1 MSVTVEEPRSITS
14 ELDDFAGIALA
25 DILAMNESAL
35 DAVLGRVI
43 PESSVRAVP
52 VASFGSAI

>member
-14 ELDDFAGIALA
+14 ELDDFANIALA
-25 DILAMNESAL
+25 DILAVNESAL
-35 DAVLGRVI
+35 SAVIGRAI
-43 PESSVRAVP
+43 PESSVPPVP

>member
-1 MSVTVEEPRSITS
+1 VSVTGEEPRSITS
-14 ELDDFAGIALA
+14 ELDDFASIALA

-35 DAVLGRVI
+35 DAVIGRVI
-43 PESSVRAVP
+43 PESSVRPVP

>member
-1 MSVTVEEPRSITS
+1 MSVTVEEPRLITS

-25 DILAMNESAL
+25 DILAMNKS
-35 DAVLGRVI
+35 VLGAVIGRAI
-43 PESSVRAVP
+43 PESSVRPVP